1 MAFDLD
7 QFIERAAI
15 REYDGGQ
22 SRFAAETAAAQ
33 EQGIARWQA
42 LQIIK
47 DPGHADRGGPAV
59 GNGHRADALDG
70 RRDADPLPGMQRGA
84 EEKARS
90 VPVGQPEARRDRG
103 ALLALRGEHGA
114 EVSR

>member
-22 SRFAAETAAAQ
+22 TRFAAETAAAA
-33 EQGIARWQA
+33 EQGVARWQA

-47 DPGHADRGGPAV
+47 DQGHADRGGPAV
-59 GNGHRADALDG
+59 GNGHHSDAVDG
-70 RRDADPLPGMQRGA
+70 KRDADPLPGMQRGT

-90 VPVGQPEARRDRG
+90 VPVGQPEAGRDSG
-103 ALLALRGEHGA
+103 ALSPLRGEHGA

>member
-1 MAFDLD
+1 MAFDLE
-7 QFIERAAI
+7 QFIERSAI

-22 SRFAAETAAAQ
+22 TRFAAETAAAA

-47 DPGHADRGGPAV
+47 DQGHADRGGPAV
-59 GNGHRADALDG
+59 GNGHHSDAVAG
-70 RRDADPLPGMQRGA
+70 KRDADPLPGMQRGT

-90 VPVGQPEARRDRG
+90 VPIGQPEAGRDRG
-103 ALLALRGEHGA
+103 SLSPLRM
-114 EVSR
+114 VSRQEVQR